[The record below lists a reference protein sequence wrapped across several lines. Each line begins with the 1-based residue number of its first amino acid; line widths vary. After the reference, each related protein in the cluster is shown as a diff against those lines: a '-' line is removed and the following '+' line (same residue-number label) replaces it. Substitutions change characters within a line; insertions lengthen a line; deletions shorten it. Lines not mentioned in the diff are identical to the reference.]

1 MGDPETKIK
10 RLTCRDPSSQTL
22 VNATTQEAAQRE
34 SDTVVSVADL
44 FKLNYCFSFWFLELC
59 FFFSLKLFKFSRLSI
74 PKMIPR
80 FQCEEK

>member
-59 FFFSLKLFKFSRLSI
+59 FFFPLSCSSS
-74 PKMIPR
+74 PVYLYQK
-80 FQCEEK
+80 